1 MKPLEQFRHINKEIK
16 QYEEALAVLYW
27 DLRTGAPRKGMDT
40 RSEVIGTLSAKMFE
54 LSTSQQLGALL
65 SELES
70 EELSSQ
76 LSELDQ
82 RLVKESRQDYDRSVK
97 IPPDLYQKYVV
108 LTAKAESQ
116 WEICKEENDYAG
128 FEPYIQEIIDL
139 TNQMIDLWGV
149 KGTRY
154 DTLLDQYEPGMT
166 VADLDHIFGNLRDQ
180 LVPLAEKIA
189 SSPYQPRTDFLQQS
203 FDVNQQKA
211 YSVYILKQM
220 GFDFE
225 AGRLDESV
233 HPFATGLNPGDV
245 RITTRYLPN
254 DVTSALFGTIH
265 EGGHAM
271 YEQNISEDLIGTTL
285 CTGTSMGIHESQSRF
300 WENVIGRSRPFWDA
314 NYAELQAKFPQLAN
328 IDVDTFYR
336 GNNVVN
342 PSLIRIEADELT
354 YNLHIIIRY
363 EIEKMIFN
371 EGLQAKDLPKVWN
384 EKYEQYL
391 GVTPPNDAEGVL
403 QDVHWSGGAFGYFPS
418 YSLGNMYA
426 AQFMHTL
433 QQEMPDVWAKVEAG
447 DLHPIKDWLAERI
460 YRFGKMKSPSELV
473 EDITHEALNP
483 QYLVEYLKEKY
494 TDIYRL
500 DEVK

>member
-1 MKPLEQFRHINKEIK
+1 MKPLEQFRHINTEIK

-40 RSEVIGTLSAKMFE
+40 RSQVIGTLSAEMFAR
-54 LSTSQQLGALL
+54 STSQLLGTLL
-65 SELES
+65 TELES
-70 EELSSQ
+70 EEVWNELSP
-76 LSELDQ
+76 LDQ
-82 RLVKESRQDYDRSVK
+82 ILVKESRKDYDRSVK
-97 IPPDLYQKYVV
+97 IPPALYQKYVI
-108 LTAKAESQ
+108 LTAQAESK
-116 WEICKEENDYAG
+116 WEVCKEENDYDS
-128 FEPYIQEIIDL
+128 FQPLLDEIITI
-139 TNQMIDLWGV
+139 TNEMIDLWGV
-149 KGTRY
+149 KATRY

-166 VADLDHIFGNLRDQ
+166 VAELDHIFGDLRDQ

-189 SSPYQPRTDFLQQS
+189 ASPYQPRTDFLEQS
-203 FDVNQQKA
+203 FAVEQQKA
-211 YSVYILKQM
+211 YSKFILEQM

-271 YEQNISEDLIGTTL
+271 YEQNIAEELIGTTL

-300 WENVIGRSRPFWDA
+300 WENVIGRSRPFWNA
-314 NYAELQAKFPQLAN
+314 YYAELQSKFPQLAS
-328 IDVDTFYR
+328 IDMDTFYR
-336 GNNVVN
+336 GNNVVK
-342 PSLIRIEADELT
+342 PQLIRIEADELT

-371 EGLQAKDLPKVWN
+371 EGLQAKDLPQVWN
-384 EKYEQYL
+384 EKYQQYL
-391 GVTPPNDAEGVL
+391 GVTPPNNAEGVL

-426 AQFMHTL
+426 AQFINTL
-433 QQEMPDVWAKVEAG
+433 EQDMPDVWAKVEAG
-447 DLHPIKDWLAERI
+447 ELHPIRDWLAERI
-460 YRFGKMKSPSELV
+460 YQYGKMKSPSELV
-473 EDITHEALNP
+473 QDITNEALNP
-483 QYLVEYLKEKY
+483 QYLVEYLKNKY
-494 TDIYRL
+494 KDIYRL
-500 DEVK
+500 EEV